1 MNKKFFSREVKIG
14 ILVIAAILI
23 GYFGL
28 NFLKGVD
35 IFSPVNYY
43 YADYNNIDGL
53 VPSSPVLIKGFKVGQ
68 VEAVNYDFS
77 KDNSFRVKISVS
89 KDIRIPKSASLQL
102 FDNGLMGGKALQ
114 LVFDPALTNN
124 QYYAPAETLRSEV
137 ALGLMAQLSGDLMP
151 KIENILFEVDTLL
164 KSVRKITDGEEL
176 NQSLSAIKTT
186 TTQLAQTSTQLN
198 RMMSKDVPLLLSDV
212 KVLTSDFK
220 VVSGNLKNIDF
231 AQTIA
236 SVNQTIANLNL
247 ITDNIN
253 KGEGTVGM
261 LLKDKNLYI
270 NLSNTA
276 ASADRLLIDLKE
288 HPKRYVH
295 FSLFGKKTE
304 QK

>member
-1 MNKKFFSREVKIG
+1 MNKKFFSREVRVG
-14 ILVIAAILI
+14 ILVIVAIFI

-35 IFSPVNYY
+35 IFSPVHYY
-43 YADYNNIDGL
+43 YASYSNIDGL
-53 VPSSPVLIKGFKVGQ
+53 VPSSPVLIKGYKVGQ
-68 VEAVNYDFS
+68 VETVVYDFS
-77 KDNSFRVKISVS
+77 KDNSFIVKISVS
-89 KDIRIPKSASLQL
+89 KDIRIPKTAILQL

-124 QYYAPAETLRSEV
+124 QFYAPTETLRSDV

-164 KSVRKITDGEEL
+164 KSVRKITDSEEL
-176 NQSLSAIKTT
+176 NQSLAAIKTT
-186 TTQLAQTSTQLN
+186 STQLAQTSTQLN
-198 RMMSKDVPLLLSDV
+198 RMMSKDVPLILSDV

-220 VVSGNLKNIDF
+220 LVSGNLKNIDF
-231 AQTIA
+231 AQTIT
-236 SVNQTIANLNL
+236 SVNQTLANLNL

-276 ASADRLLIDLKE
+276 ANADRLLIDLKE

-295 FSLFGKKTE
+295 FSLFGKKSN
-304 QK
+304 